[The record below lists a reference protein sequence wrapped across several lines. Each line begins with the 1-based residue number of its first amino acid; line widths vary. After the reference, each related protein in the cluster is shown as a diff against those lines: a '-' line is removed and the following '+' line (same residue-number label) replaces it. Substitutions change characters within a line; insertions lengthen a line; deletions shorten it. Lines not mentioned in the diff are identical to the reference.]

1 MNFVRLGRDPFAVF
15 VITSFLRYFADID
28 FGVEIGGE
36 GHAVVSGVAVHD
48 VEVVDLVEMVL
59 GGIGGEDRRHARI
72 EPAAENRR
80 ESLFAET
87 ILIGPLPRI
96 FEMRFVPW
104 LVVGRIEVIDAAFQA
119 GVHDREILIGKGH
132 VDDDIGTEGAEEFAQ
147 FGNAVGID
155 LSGLYA
161 AAADRRRN
169 GVALRLG
176 AAGQHHVR
184 KDWIGR
190 HLLRYDR
197 TDAACADDQSSTHI
211 IYRF

>member
-1 MNFVRLGRDPFAVF
+1 
-15 VITSFLRYFADID
+15 
-28 FGVEIGGE
+28 
-36 GHAVVSGVAVHD
+36 
-48 VEVVDLVEMVL
+48 
-59 GGIGGEDRRHARI
+59 
-72 EPAAENRR
+72 
-80 ESLFAET
+80 
-87 ILIGPLPRI
+87 
-96 FEMRFVPW
+96 MRFVPW

-176 AAGQHHVR
+176 VRLASITSEKIGLAATFCVTTVPTPPAPMI
-184 KDWIGR
+184 KA
-190 HLLRYDR
+190 L
-197 TDAACADDQSSTHI
+197 HI
-211 IYRF
+211 

>member
-1 MNFVRLGRDPFAVF
+1 
-15 VITSFLRYFADID
+15 
-28 FGVEIGGE
+28 
-36 GHAVVSGVAVHD
+36 
-48 VEVVDLVEMVL
+48 
-59 GGIGGEDRRHARI
+59 
-72 EPAAENRR
+72 
-80 ESLFAET
+80 
-87 ILIGPLPRI
+87 
-96 FEMRFVPW
+96 MRFVPW

-184 KDWIGR
+184 EDWIGR

-197 TDAACADDQSSTHI
+197 TDAACADNQSSTHI
-211 IYRF
+211 VYRF